1 MSGVVEAHM
10 RYFDWESSK
19 SWSWGILMHD
29 VVKALSWGILMY
41 GLAKAHPEVFW
52 CMGQQKVIMRYFDVW
67 SSKISHEVS
76 WFMG

>member
-10 RYFDWESSK
+10 RYFDWEGSK

-29 VVKALSWGILMY
+29 VLKALSWGILMY

-52 CMGQQKVIMRYFDVW
+52 CM
-67 SSKISHEVS
+67 E
-76 WFMG
+76 